1 MCSIWLVSWE
11 VMYCSV
17 FNMAGLMG
25 SDVLNVFN
33 VAVLMGSD
41 VLNVFNMAGLMG
53 SDVLKCVQCG
63 WSHGK

>member
-1 MCSIWLVSWE
+1 
-11 VMYCSV
+11 
-17 FNMAGLMG
+17 MG

-53 SDVLKCVQCG
+53 SDVLKCVQSQG
-63 WSHGK
+63 DYFEGY

>member
-1 MCSIWLVSWE
+1 
-11 VMYCSV
+11 
-17 FNMAGLMG
+17 MG

-33 VAVLMGSD
+33 MAVLVGSD

-53 SDVLKCVQCG
+53 SDILKCVQYR

>member
-1 MCSIWLVSWE
+1 
-11 VMYCSV
+11 
-17 FNMAGLMG
+17 MG

-53 SDVLKCVQCG
+53 SDVLKCVQYG